1 MNRKIIIYSLVSF
14 IAGAIVAVSFGWG
27 AAENPVS
34 LGVPSCEEVVEE
46 SAAIASSTTPVS
58 ASPLTAKS
66 SQLKASIMFV
76 YGDGRV
82 KVYKDIAVV
91 EKETMMQLLEKTLK
105 AATLNFTTKSYAGLG
120 RIIDSIGDK
129 RNGDEGQYWQFWV
142 NNQYIPVGADAYIV
156 NPGDVILW
164 QFTKNKD

>member
-1 MNRKIIIYSLVSF
+1 
-14 IAGAIVAVSFGWG
+14 
-27 AAENPVS
+27 
-34 LGVPSCEEVVEE
+34 
-46 SAAIASSTTPVS
+46 
-58 ASPLTAKS
+58 
-66 SQLKASIMFV
+66 MFV

-82 KVYKDIAVV
+82 KVYKDIAVA

-129 RNGDEGQYWQFWV
+129 RNGDDGQYWQFWV

>member
-14 IAGAIVAVSFGWG
+14 IAGAIVATSFGWG
-27 AAENPVS
+27 DGSAGLKSTEGSRSVVRCQLSDVDCSSVAS
-34 LGVPSCEEVVEE
+34 LMLV
-46 SAAIASSTTPVS
+46 
-58 ASPLTAKS
+58 
-66 SQLKASIMFV
+66 F
-76 YGDGRV
+76 GDGRV
-82 KVYKDIAVV
+82 KVYKDIAVA